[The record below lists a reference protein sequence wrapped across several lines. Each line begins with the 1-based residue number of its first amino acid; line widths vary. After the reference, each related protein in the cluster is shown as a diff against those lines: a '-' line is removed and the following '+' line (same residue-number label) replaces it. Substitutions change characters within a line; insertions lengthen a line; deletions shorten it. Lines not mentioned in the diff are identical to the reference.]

1 MNRIF
6 IYMFKKYLLGFMLT
20 VSILISI
27 NLLII
32 FLSELKNLGVHEYT
46 LSVISKYILFL
57 IPQNF
62 LDIFPYALLI
72 GSMIAFGSM
81 AYHSEIVAINS
92 HGIGMRKTISII
104 MLQTLILSSL
114 FTYLGNQISPEL
126 STQAMEIKNSALK
139 KNSNNQD
146 IWFKGKGYIINA
158 KTMITN
164 EYLKDIE
171 IINISS
177 GDITSILTAEEAVHK
192 DGWVLKEI
200 KIINIENNK
209 ISNKETQII
218 SSDKFIPLKI
228 LKSKFN
234 KKRYH
239 SIEDLYDNINYY
251 NDLGIYYEDHKVIF
265 WQKLL
270 LPFSCCII
278 VFIGIPFLFTK
289 IRSTNQ
295 SQRIIFGILFGIT
308 YFVISSIII
317 NISLILN
324 IPALLSVLISM
335 GVFILIG
342 YFLFEKLV
350 KSHIPL

>member
-1 MNRIF
+1 
-6 IYMFKKYLLGFMLT
+6 MLT

>member
-1 MNRIF
+1 
-6 IYMFKKYLLGFMLT
+6 MLT

-114 FTYLGNQISPEL
+114 FTYFGNQISPEL

>member
-1 MNRIF
+1 
-6 IYMFKKYLLGFMLT
+6 
-20 VSILISI
+20 
-27 NLLII
+27 
-32 FLSELKNLGVHEYT
+32 
-46 LSVISKYILFL
+46 
-57 IPQNF
+57 
-62 LDIFPYALLI
+62 
-72 GSMIAFGSM
+72 M